1 MHQNNQCY
9 HEIIDVAFICI
20 CGSDFVAEQDQNNP
34 DQNKEAQNKEPQTPR
49 ESVMGSLVSS
59 AKYLQ
64 DAHAET
70 DVIKLRKSD
79 RFTQLLLLIALLIMG
94 AAMFLPDQRNICS
107 LLADL
112 LMAIVL
118 SAFMA
123 LRFGVIKTLKPRQAV
138 LTWQLIL
145 GAFLLGIYL
154 AFNIR
159 MFALMQT
166 GLSIR

>member
-1 MHQNNQCY
+1 MSNSPEQNN
-9 HEIIDVAFICI
+9 
-20 CGSDFVAEQDQNNP
+20 
-34 DQNKEAQNKEPQTPR
+34 EPEKGKDAQTPR

-79 RFTQLLLLIALLIMG
+79 RFTQILLLVALLIMG

-112 LMAIVL
+112 LMAVVL

-159 MFALMQT
+159 MFALMQS
-166 GLSIR
+166 GLNFR

>member
-1 MHQNNQCY
+1 MSNSPEQNN
-9 HEIIDVAFICI
+9 
-20 CGSDFVAEQDQNNP
+20 
-34 DQNKEAQNKEPQTPR
+34 EPEKSKDAQTPR

-79 RFTQLLLLIALLIMG
+79 RFTQILLLVALIIMG

-112 LMAIVL
+112 LMAVVL

-159 MFALMQT
+159 MFALMQS
-166 GLSIR
+166 GLNFR